1 MSSLGTECIQ
11 PITPLV
17 SAVIPLDELLILS
30 CWMII
35 NCTKEKTT
43 VAKFIVDVY
52 IFIVLQLF
60 KLLSYFIVLHRSK
73 KGVTFCGGWGS
84 YLMSQ

>member
-1 MSSLGTECIQ
+1 MSSLGNECIQ

-17 SAVIPLDELLILS
+17 SAVILLDELLILS
-30 CWMII
+30 CWMIV

-60 KLLSYFIVLHRSK
+60 KLLSYFIFLHRSK
-73 KGVTFCGGWGS
+73 KGVMLCGGWGS

>member
-1 MSSLGTECIQ
+1 MSSLGNECIQ

-17 SAVIPLDELLILS
+17 SAVILLDELLILS
-30 CWMII
+30 CWMIV

-60 KLLSYFIVLHRSK
+60 KLLSYFIFLQMST
-73 KGVTFCGGWGS
+73 KGVTLCGGGGAS
-84 YLMSQ
+84 T